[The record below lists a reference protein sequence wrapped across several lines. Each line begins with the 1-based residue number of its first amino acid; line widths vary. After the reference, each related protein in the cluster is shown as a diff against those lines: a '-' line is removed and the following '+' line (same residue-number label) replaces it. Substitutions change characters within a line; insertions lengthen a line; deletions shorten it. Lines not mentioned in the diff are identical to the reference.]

1 MKTTRRDFIKSTTA
15 AVAGFHILP
24 SGLLAK
30 APNSRLCTAHIGLGS
45 RGNGD
50 LSRVAAHDRTEVMG
64 LCDVDS
70 KQHNRLK
77 KAYPNARFYQDY
89 RVMLSELGDRVDA
102 VVVSTPDHTHYHAT
116 MAAMNR
122 GKHVY
127 TQKPLTH
134 TIAEARSLKETAQA
148 KGLVTQM
155 GIQNQSSL
163 FYRVAR
169 DHIQQGVIGK
179 VSKVYVWSFKNWGY
193 DGAPYQGSDPI
204 PAGLNWDLW
213 LGSAPKR
220 AYVEGKYH
228 PNHWRRFIDFGC
240 GTLGDMG
247 VHIFDT
253 PLRSLELKP
262 PLWVSNACRQ
272 PNGYGFPEANKL
284 SYSFE
289 GTPYTTE
296 TLEWTWYDGKF
307 GPPQGHPDFELPNGH
322 RLPSQGA
329 LLVGEKGRMVLPH
342 CSAPMFYPMD
352 IHQTL
357 KKHTHKEISHYNQ
370 WVDGIF
376 DPSERPTANFDYASH
391 LTEMLLLGVVAG
403 RFPRQR
409 LTWDA
414 KAMKVTNI
422 DAANQYVSH
431 AYRTDY

>member
-1 MKTTRRDFIKSTTA
+1 MNITRRKFIKTTT
-15 AVAGFHILP
+15 AVAGFHLLP

-30 APNSRLCTAHIGLGS
+30 APNSKLCTAHIGLGS
-45 RGNGD
+45 RGKGD
-50 LSRVAAHDRTEVMG
+50 LSQIAAHDRSEVVG
-64 LCDVDS
+64 LCDVDLN
-70 KQHNRLK
+70 QHSNKLK
-77 KAYPNARFYQDY
+77 KAHPNAKFYQDY
-89 RVMLSELGDRVDA
+89 REMLSDLGDKVDA
-102 VVVSTPDHTHYHAT
+102 VVISTPDHTHFHAT

-134 TIAEARSLKETAQA
+134 TIAEARLLKQTARA

-193 DGAPYQGSDPI
+193 DGVPYTGSDPI
-204 PAGLNWDLW
+204 PAGLNCDLW

-220 AYVEGKYH
+220 AYVKGKYH
-228 PNHWRRFIDFGC
+228 PNDWRRFIDFGC

-253 PLRSLELKP
+253 PLRSLELKA
-262 PLWVSNACRQ
+262 PLWVSNACRE
-272 PNGYGFPEANKL
+272 PNGYGFPEANAL
-284 SYSFE
+284 SYGFE

-307 GPPQGHPDFELPNGH
+307 VPPAPLGDFKLPNGH
-322 RLPSQGA
+322 RVPSQGA

-342 CSAPMFYPMD
+342 CSAPIFYPMD

-357 KKHTHKEISHYNQ
+357 KKHTHKEISHYGQ

-376 DPSERPTANFDYASH
+376 DPSTRPTANFDYASH

-403 RFPRQR
+403 RFPRER
-409 LTWDA
+409 LTWNA
-414 KAMKVTNI
+414 QAMRVTNI
-422 DAANQYVSH
+422 DTAN
-431 AYRTDY
+431 